1 MDRCGNFICIDT
13 LCLLFMITVAK
24 YIDTAPLSTIVNI
37 VLDVTLNSTLN
48 VILIVAVMYCLLNF
62 GMLNLKCHL
71 CEVPPVVN

>member
-1 MDRCGNFICIDT
+1 
-13 LCLLFMITVAK
+13 MITVAK

-37 VLDVTLNSTLN
+37 VLDITLNSTLN